1 MVFLALMACI
11 LVGVAAYNL
20 TCAFVDVP
28 TSKTSKMMMFAKKQQ
43 GIRSEKLHEVYITK
57 IATKLAPFIHLDKL
71 KRDKLQSVLSIA
83 GIPLSPE
90 VYTLRAYVTAS
101 LIVLAALLMAVVMP
115 LSVPILIG
123 LAVAMWFSTYYSAF
137 DFVKKR
143 KKVIEAE
150 IPRFALT
157 IAQNL
162 ENDRD
167 VLKILAAYR
176 RVAGKEFGM
185 ELDQTVAD
193 MKTGNYENALIRFE
207 SRIGSTML
215 SDVVRGLIGTLR
227 GDDQRMYFRMITFD
241 MRQIEQAN
249 LKKEAAKRPKKIQR
263 YSMMMLFC
271 IVIIYLVV
279 LSTEVLGLSGGLLRV
294 RKPHF
299 KEVMENCILVGSP
312 LTGRAAICCTPVFL
326 YPQKEESMKKKKSRR
341 SRNRRFFQRR
351 KPWLAAVYRR
361 QPVPSSTAHPWRN
374 PFLKSIRRT

>member
-1 MVFLALMACI
+1 MVLLTLIACI
-11 LVGVAAYNL
+11 LVGFAAYNL

-28 TSKTSKMMMFAKKQQ
+28 TTKTSKMMLLAKKQQ
-43 GIRSEKLHEVYITK
+43 GVCSEKLHEVYITK
-57 IATKLAPFIHLDKL
+57 IAAKLAPFIHLDKL
-71 KRDKLQSVLSIA
+71 KRDKLQSALDIA
-83 GIPLSPE
+83 GISLTPE
-90 VYTLRAYVTAS
+90 VYTLRAYVTAG
-101 LIVLAALLMAVVMP
+101 LIVLAALPMAVIMP
-115 LSVPILIG
+115 LLVPILIG

-167 VLKILAAYR
+167 VLKILTAYR

-207 SRIGSTML
+207 SRVGSTML

-279 LSTEVLGLSGGLLRV
+279 LSTEVLGSLG
-294 RKPHF
+294 
-299 KEVMENCILVGSP
+299 
-312 LTGRAAICCTPVFL
+312 A
-326 YPQKEESMKKKKSRR
+326 
-341 SRNRRFFQRR
+341 FFG
-351 KPWLAAVYRR
+351 
-361 QPVPSSTAHPWRN
+361 
-374 PFLKSIRRT
+374 